1 MYIHQFRFFYIIL
14 KILKEDKFMDYNK
27 VAKEILELVGGEE
40 NVESATHCATRLRF
54 VVRDENKVKQK
65 DLDKMN
71 EVKGVFSTAGQLQI
85 IIGQGAVNKVF
96 KALTENTKIS
106 KTDLNEAKKTAMKNM
121 NPFQRFA
128 RMLSNIFVPIIP
140 AIVASG
146 LLMGL
151 LGMCST
157 FGWVNNKS
165 GIYTLLDMFSNAA
178 FVFLPILIAFS
189 AAKEFGTNPFL
200 AAALGGILIHPALQN
215 AWTLGEGVKNTIA
228 VFGLNVSMVGYQ
240 GTVLPIL
247 IAVWVMS
254 YVERGLRKVVPN
266 VLDIIVTP
274 FLTLMSTAFISLL
287 VIGPVGRIIGDG
299 ISFGLQG
306 LYNGAGVFAGIIFG
320 GLYSTIVITGMH
332 HSFHAIEA
340 GLLSNPAIGKN
351 FLLPI
356 WSMANVAQG
365 GAAIAVYLK
374 TKNKKLKS
382 IAGPAA
388 LSCLL
393 GITEAAIFGVNLRL
407 VKPFIAA
414 AIGGA
419 LGGGYIVLTKVAM
432 SAVGVTGIPGIAIV
446 KQGSMVNYIVGI
458 VIAFAGAFIA
468 TFLLG
473 FKDEVEDVEDD
484 NSVEIDEEIDSDSQK
499 CGIITKETVLAP
511 MKGKAILLK
520 EVPDKTFAN
529 KLLGDGIAIDPE
541 DGVVVAP
548 ADGKISLVFETKH
561 AVALE
566 TNSGAEIL
574 IHVGIDSVKM
584 NGEGFKAF
592 VKSGDIVKAG
602 DKLLEVDLELLR
614 EKAASAITPIVISNT
629 DKFKSIKQLKTGWVN
644 LNDELISLEV

>member
-1 MYIHQFRFFYIIL
+1 
-14 KILKEDKFMDYNK
+14 MDYNK
-27 VAKEILELVGGEE
+27 VAQKILQLVGGEQ

-54 VVRDENKVKQK
+54 VVRDEKRVNQK
-65 DLDKMN
+65 ELDRMN

-96 KALTENTKIS
+96 KALTQNTKIAQ
-106 KTDLNEAKKTAMKNM
+106 TDLNEAKKAAMKNM

-157 FGWVNNKS
+157 FGWVDNKS

-189 AAKEFGTNPFL
+189 AAKEFGVNPFL

-215 AWTLGEGVKNTIA
+215 AWTLGEGVKNTIT

-247 IAVWVMS
+247 IAVWVMG
-254 YVERGLRKVVPN
+254 YIERGLRRIVPN

-299 ISFGLQG
+299 ISFGLQA

-356 WSMANVAQG
+356 LSMANVAQG
-365 GAAIAVYLK
+365 GAALAVYLK

-382 IAGPAA
+382 IAAPAA

-407 VKPFIAA
+407 MKPFIAA

-432 SAVGVTGIPGIAIV
+432 TAVGVTGIPGIAIV
-446 KQGSMVNYIVGI
+446 KQGSMVNYIVGFA
-458 VIAFAGAFIA
+458 IAFGGAFIA

-473 FKDEVEDVEDD
+473 FKDEIEEVEAD
-484 NSVEIDEEIDSDSQK
+484 NDTDTNKEVSSDSLK
-499 CGIITKETVLAP
+499 CDIMENDIVLAP
-511 MKGKAILLK
+511 MKGKAMLLK

-561 AVALE
+561 AVAIQ
-566 TNSGAEIL
+566 TDSGAEIL

-592 VKSGDIVKAG
+592 VKNGDRVKAG
-602 DKLLEVDLELLR
+602 DKLLEVDLGILR
-614 EKAASAITPIVISNT
+614 EKASSTITPIVITNA
-629 DKFKSIKQLKTGWVN
+629 DKFKSVKELKVGHVG
-644 LNDELISLEV
+644 LKDKLLLLEV